1 MRTPVFR
8 HRGGFALTLELLLGM
23 VVLLLSILALFTLFP
38 SADKAIVNAD
48 HRTQALSLARQ
59 LMEQQM
65 ATPYA
70 SLPLGT
76 SNGTQILNHTQRR
89 GAKPDHEYL
98 YAVDVSQPDPSKDV
112 KKVVV
117 QVKWSRQER
126 NSEVTLV
133 SSKGR
138 MC

>member
-1 MRTPVFR
+1 MKVCKPQTNEPRCAAVRPHAEQQR
-8 HRGGFALTLELLLGM
+8 DALEAALGE
-23 VVLLLSILALFTLFP
+23 TYH
-38 SADKAIVNAD
+38 IVNAD

-138 MC
+138 MW

>member
-1 MRTPVFR
+1 MRTPTMGL
-8 HRGGFALTLELLLGM
+8 RGGFALTLELLLGM

-38 SADKAIVNAD
+38 SADRAIVNAD

-65 ATPYA
+65 AKPYA
-70 SLPLGT
+70 SLPVGAT
-76 SNGTQILNHTQRR
+76 SGSQTRDHTQRR
-89 GAKPDHEYL
+89 GARPAHESL
-98 YAVDVSQPDPSKDV
+98 YSVDVPQPDPSKDI

-138 MC
+138 MW

>member
-65 ATPYA
+65 VRRDGKFKFDLEFDKEYIIDVA
-70 SLPLGT
+70 SNDDQLPIQVRIEYG
-76 SNGTQILNHTQRR
+76 RR
-89 GAKPDHEYL
+89 LENFMD
-98 YAVDVSQPDPSKDV
+98 
-112 KKVVV
+112 
-117 QVKWSRQER
+117 
-126 NSEVTLV
+126 
-133 SSKGR
+133 
-138 MC
+138 